1 VGAWLRA
8 AVYPAFAGHSEW
20 LAQEDLAMTAILSQ
34 YLMRT
39 VLASTMLVLVVLLAL
54 AGLFEFIA
62 ELDDTQGGY
71 QTPQVIL
78 YAALR
83 LPNLAFEMLPVAAL
97 IGSLLGLGALAG
109 LVMLIVTG
117 LIGEFIGPP
126 LDLYAREMR
135 LEARSEKGDAR
146 LGNETWVKD
155 GPVYLHLERVNSEF
169 EFGSIYLFRFND
181 DHELAAIARAENS
194 GIDEDDNW
202 ILENLRETRFK
213 DGGVQVVKSS
223 VAVESFEVNAELL
236 GSSLSKPLSLSARG
250 LLGYI
255 DYLKRNNLDA
265 SQYESELWHRGSR
278 TFTVLIMPILALA
291 FVFGS
296 LRTGGAGGR
305 LMLGVIIGLAYYL
318 GSETL
323 ANSGQV
329 FDLNPAL
336 MNWLPTLLLCL
347 VTGIALKRIR

>member
-1 VGAWLRA
+1 
-8 AVYPAFAGHSEW
+8 
-20 LAQEDLAMTAILSQ
+20 MTTILSQ

-39 VLASTMLVLVVLLAL
+39 ILTSTALVLVVLLAL
-54 AGLFEFIA
+54 AGLFDFIA

-71 QTPQVIL
+71 QMPQVIL
-78 YAALR
+78 FAALR
-83 LPNLAFEMLPVAAL
+83 LPNLAFAMLPVAAL

-109 LVMLIVTG
+109 NSEIIVMRSAGLSVKRLSGMVAVSGLVLLIITG

-126 LDLYAREMR
+126 LDSYARNMR
-135 LEARSEKGDAR
+135 QEARYEKGDAR
-146 LGNETWVKD
+146 LGDETWVKD

-169 EFGSIYLFRFND
+169 EFGSIYLFRFD
-181 DHELAAIARAENS
+181 DDDELVAIARAENS

-202 ILENLRETRFK
+202 ILENLRETRFNN
-213 DGGVQVVKSS
+213 GSVQVVESS

-236 GSSLSKPLSLSARG
+236 GSSLAKPLTLSARG
-250 LLGYI
+250 LLVYI
-255 DYLKRNNLDA
+255 DYLKRNNLDSA
-265 SQYESELWHRGSR
+265 QYESELWYRASR
-278 TFTVLIMPILALA
+278 TMAVPIMPILALA

-318 GSETL
+318 SSEML

-329 FDLNPAL
+329 FNLNPAL
-336 MNWLPTLLLCL
+336 VNWLPTLLLCL